1 MVFGECGDLILCFT
15 LGELGEGDV
24 RERGSL
30 ALYKTKCILI
40 DI

>member
-1 MVFGECGDLILCFT
+1 MDLILCFT
-15 LGELGEGDV
+15 LGELGESDV

-30 ALYKTKCILI
+30 VSYKNNYNLI